1 MLVFLYNRKK
11 ENIQKEQKKIKGLG
25 IENVEILEI
34 IFEKGC
40 WVVKEFRRN
49 FF

>member
-25 IENVEILEI
+25 TENAETLEI
-34 IFEKGC
+34 TFEKGC
-40 WVVKEFRRN
+40 WAAKESRRN
-49 FF
+49 PS